1 MMFNATF
8 NNISVISWRSDLL
21 QITDKLYH
29 IMLTTSHRLKFVLKT
44 SMVIATDC
52 IGSRKSNTMRSGTR
66 RPFFSDKARQE
77 CFNEMILM
85 TTIEHVSPLGHII
98 LIPLLLLLNA
108 AWLALSRKAAN
119 THFIVLLWPTIDLA
133 TTLWFVYCDRRY
145 SKYHTK
151 IL

>member
-1 MMFNATF
+1 MMLNATF
-8 NNISVISWRSDLL
+8 TNISVISWRSVLL

-29 IMLTTSHRLKFVLKT
+29 IMLNTSPWLKFVLKT
-44 SMVIATDC
+44 SVVIDTDC

-66 RPFFSDKARQE
+66 RPLFSDKARQE
-77 CFNEMILM
+77 RFNEMILM

-108 AWLALSRKAAN
+108 AWLALSKKAAN
-119 THFIVLLWPTIDLA
+119 THFIIFALTHDLA
-133 TTLWFVYCDRRY
+133 TTLWFDYCDRRY
-145 SKYHTK
+145 CNYHTK